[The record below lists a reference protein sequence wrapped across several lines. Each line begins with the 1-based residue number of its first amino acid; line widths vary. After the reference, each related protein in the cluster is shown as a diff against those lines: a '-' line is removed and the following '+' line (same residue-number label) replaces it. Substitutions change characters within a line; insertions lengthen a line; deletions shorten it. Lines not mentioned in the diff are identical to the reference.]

1 MLIPITIAHSSS
13 EPKLPPGLAKISHD
27 EIVLVELQGTL
38 EVESNH
44 PKERNGKL
52 VGTLKID
59 EITNKPTLLIGHHLL
74 EGKIVSLPKPLA
86 ILHRSSVRSSVDVDS
101 EDDVMDGGLDFE
113 EKEEQRS
120 PAWSVVA
127 VVKKKIIFSK
137 RPMPVNI
144 S

>member
-27 EIVLVELQGTL
+27 EIVLIELQGTL

-59 EITNKPTLLIGHHLL
+59 EITVFIKLLFVLCRSRADWTLRTSLL
-74 EGKIVSLPKPLA
+74 
-86 ILHRSSVRSSVDVDS
+86 SSSATT
-101 EDDVMDGGLDFE
+101 F
-113 EKEEQRS
+113 
-120 PAWSVVA
+120 
-127 VVKKKIIFSK
+127 
-137 RPMPVNI
+137 
-144 S
+144 